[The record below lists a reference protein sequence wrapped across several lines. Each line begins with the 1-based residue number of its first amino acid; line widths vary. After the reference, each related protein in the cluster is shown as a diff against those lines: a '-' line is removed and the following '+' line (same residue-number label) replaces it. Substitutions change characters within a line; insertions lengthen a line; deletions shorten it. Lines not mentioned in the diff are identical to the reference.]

1 MKADK
6 KLKYIVQK
14 NKISQ
19 KLNEGY
25 ENTEAKV
32 YKRTKTLKTNIVFR
46 ILGTIIICLAFLFC
60 IFNVKYLT
68 PAKMKEHMSAVF
80 ANSGKG
86 DGFPYRFSSNE
97 VLNYFTFNSSDYVI
111 LTRNEVIILN
121 KSAKPVLNYTH
132 NMSNPIIKYSSDR
145 ILLYD
150 QGSTKAVI
158 LNQSGVLINFNN
170 DEKIICGDISN
181 SGKSVLAF
189 NTDNHKQIVNAYSH
203 SGKKLMKWEK
213 GSGYIVDT
221 AINQG
226 GNLLSVALIDTV
238 DAVQTISV
246 INFSVSN
253 AEQKGHFE
261 LKESVFYDLS
271 FINSNELAL
280 ICNNSIAVLNSRCT
294 LKKQCDLPS
303 ENNTQLFLDKNGH
316 FVNVYSLYNNRNYQL
331 DVYNSALKKIYEK
344 SCQKE
349 VSYVSS
355 EADTLAVLYSD
366 NSVDINTIRG
376 KITYSVQLDNDFS
389 FVLSKGK
396 NIYAC
401 SSGLIEK
408 VKAVKQ

>member
-6 KLKYIVQK
+6 KLKFLVKK

-19 KLNEGY
+19 KLGESY
-25 ENTEAKV
+25 ANTEEKV
-32 YKRTKTLKTNIVFR
+32 YKKAKTKKANIVLK
-46 ILGTIIICLAFLFC
+46 IVGAVIVAAAFLFC

-68 PAKMKEHMSAVF
+68 PSKMKEHISAVF
-80 ANSGKG
+80 ANMGKG
-86 DGFPYRFSSNE
+86 EGFPYRFSSNE
-97 VLNYFTFNSSDYVI
+97 VLSFFTFNSSDYVV
-111 LTRNEVIILN
+111 LTKNEVIILN

-158 LNQSGVLINFNN
+158 LNQSGVLINFVN
-170 DEKIICGDISN
+170 DEKIVCGDISN

-189 NTDNHKQIVNAYSH
+189 NTSNHKQVVNAYSH
-203 SGKKLMKWEK
+203 SGKKLMEWEK

-221 AINQG
+221 AINQS
-226 GNLLSVALIDTV
+226 GNILSVGLIDTV

-253 AEQKGHFE
+253 AEQKGHYE

-280 ICNNSIAVLNSRCT
+280 ICNDKLSVLNSKCV
-294 LKKQCDLPS
+294 LKKQCELPS
-303 ENNTQLFLDKNGH
+303 VNNTQLFLDKNGH
-316 FVNVYSLYNNRNYQL
+316 IINVYSLYNNGKFQV
-331 DVYNSALKKIYEK
+331 DVYNSDLKKIYEK
-344 SCQKE
+344 TCQKE
-349 VSYVSS
+349 VSFVSS
-355 EADTLAVLYSD
+355 EANFLSVLYSD
-366 NSVDINTIRG
+366 NSADVNTIGG
-376 KITYSVQLDNDFS
+376 KVTYRAQFDNDFS

-396 NIYAC
+396 TVFAC